1 MLRFVTFLAL
11 GSSALASYANNINYR
26 SPSHNHP
33 NLGIS
38 IHKASFVDF
47 LRAKASTF

>member
-1 MLRFVTFLAL
+1 MLRLVALLAL
-11 GSSALASYANNINYR
+11 ASEALASYANNINYR

-38 IHKASFVDF
+38 IHKASTDGPLV
-47 LRAKASTF
+47 RYR